1 MARTPEDNRN
11 YNRYAALATDSNEE
25 TMRSELNKVIS
36 KPVPVKSFNI
46 RRTYIQQ
53 GLHHGAPFF
62 EELMSGYHHCG
73 YYEASTIWK
82 RFPAKK
88 K

>member
-25 TMRSELNKVIS
+25 SMRRELNKTMDR
-36 KPVPVKSFNI
+36 PVPPNAFNI
-46 RRTYIQQ
+46 RRVHIQAR
-53 GLHHGAPFF
+53 LHHGAPFF
-62 EELMSGYHHCG
+62 EELMNGYHHSQNRD
-73 YYEASTIWK
+73 ASTIWK